1 MLSELD
7 YYTEIK
13 FNHVNSV
20 LFTCLAAPQ
29 VLFVH
34 LARTF
39 DTAMNI
45 NAFSQP
51 ITKETFR
58 NSENNKLRQPK
69 NTVLSGGEGSPSWE
83 TFLKSLFLAFLSFF
97 FRTRSVF
104 VDVGKFT
111 LYLSLLLAGPLP
123 VMLPENRE
131 NSSQWKN
138 VQ

>member
-1 MLSELD
+1 MIN

-13 FNHVNSV
+13 VKHVINA

-69 NTVLSGGEGSPSWE
+69 NTVPSGGEGSPSWE

-131 NSSQWKN
+131 KSSQWKN
-138 VQ
+138 V